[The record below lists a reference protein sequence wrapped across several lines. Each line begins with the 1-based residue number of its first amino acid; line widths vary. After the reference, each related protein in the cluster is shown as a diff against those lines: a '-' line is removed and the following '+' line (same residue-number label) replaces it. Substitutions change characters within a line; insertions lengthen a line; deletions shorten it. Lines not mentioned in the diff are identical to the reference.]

1 MYKMLD
7 GNYAA
12 VEAMK
17 LAKVKVIAAYPITPQ
32 SSISENS
39 VTWWRTGP
47 LTHSIS
53 AWSQNTLPCLHRGS
67 SDGRGTRCDRN
78 RIQRSGPYA

>member
-47 LTHSIS
+47 
-53 AWSQNTLPCLHRGS
+53 
-67 SDGRGTRCDRN
+67 
-78 RIQRSGPYA
+78 

>member
-32 SSISENS
+32 SSISEKLS
-39 VTWWRTGP
+39 DRTVYPRGVR
-47 LTHSIS
+47 
-53 AWSQNTLPCLHRGS
+53 TLCHVCHRGS

>member
-7 GNYAA
+7 GSAA

-32 SSISENS
+32 SSIS
-39 VTWWRTGP
+39 
-47 LTHSIS
+47 
-53 AWSQNTLPCLHRGS
+53 
-67 SDGRGTRCDRN
+67 
-78 RIQRSGPYA
+78 